1 MTDKN
6 KTVSKPKAK
15 QKEKITTSKKE
26 VTKTKVKP
34 NKTKKTKNKFLCA
47 KIKVNILEVISI
59 SIIVLVIGLLSGYL
73 IGNKNKSIQSMITKS
88 SKLEEFVDT
97 YNYILNNYYGEEITE
112 DELLKAALE
121 GILSTLDDPNSI
133 YMNENESENF
143 NITLEGSYEGLG
155 IEITNELSTNNILV
169 VNVFEGSPA
178 YNAGILKGDKIL
190 KVNDEDVST
199 QSITYFSNKIKYGT
213 ESDFKL
219 IVERNG
225 SQIELQVKRGGV
237 VLESVTSKIFERNNK
252 KIGYMYI
259 SIFANNTYE
268 QFKTKLEELESQQ
281 IDSLILDFRDNSGGH
296 MYTARK
302 ILSLFLDSSYVVYQ
316 TQDKSGTVKTYSEG
330 NITKKYKIAL
340 LGNFNSASS
349 SEIVIAGLKDNL
361 DAKLIGTKT
370 YGKGTVQE
378 LRTLPDG
385 TQYKFTIKK
394 WLTPNGI
401 CIDEIGIEPDYEV
414 FLDFNYVNNPS
425 DETDNQLQKALEIL
439 Q

>member
-1 MTDKN
+1 
-6 KTVSKPKAK
+6 
-15 QKEKITTSKKE
+15 
-26 VTKTKVKP
+26 
-34 NKTKKTKNKFLCA
+34 
-47 KIKVNILEVISI
+47 
-59 SIIVLVIGLLSGYL
+59 
-73 IGNKNKSIQSMITKS
+73 
-88 SKLEEFVDT
+88 
-97 YNYILNNYYGEEITE
+97 
-112 DELLKAALE
+112 
-121 GILSTLDDPNSI
+121 
-133 YMNENESENF
+133 MNENESENF

-425 DETDNQLQKALEIL
+425 DDTDNQLQKALEIL

>member
-425 DETDNQLQKALEIL
+425 DDTDNQLQKALEIL